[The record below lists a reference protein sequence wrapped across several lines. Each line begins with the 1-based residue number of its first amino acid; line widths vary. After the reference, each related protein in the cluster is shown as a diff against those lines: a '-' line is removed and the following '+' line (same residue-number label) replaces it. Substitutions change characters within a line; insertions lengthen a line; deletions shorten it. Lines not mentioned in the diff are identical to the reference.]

1 MEGKFMIIGLK
12 AYYSLFRIRFI
23 HNLQYRMAVL
33 GAIAKGAL
41 WVMMEALAYRAL
53 YRANPG
59 TFPMDFSRMV
69 SYIWVR
75 QSFIV
80 LFRVVF
86 ADGEIYSAIRSGEV
100 AYDLV
105 RPVDLYGRWF
115 CQSASNR
122 LSFALVNCLPVLLLG
137 MIIPRPFRLTLPRS
151 ALQPALFMLS
161 ALLAFGVTVAMA
173 MLMYISLFY
182 LISQRGIRIIVT
194 AVTDFFSGGVIPL
207 PFFPEQVLRVVRVL
221 PFAAMQNMPLQI
233 FCGNVVGADAVK
245 GIMFQM
251 FWLTVLVV
259 VGRAAMRIATKR
271 VIVQG
276 G

>member
-1 MEGKFMIIGLK
+1 MRTTIKTYF
-12 AYYSLFRIRFI
+12 SLFRIRFNY
-23 HNLQYRMAVL
+23 NLQYRAVVL
-33 GAIAKGAL
+33 GAIAKGAM
-41 WVMMEALAYRAL
+41 WVMMESLAYMAL
-53 YRANPG
+53 YRTNPDA
-59 TFPMDFSRMV
+59 FPMELSQLV
-69 SYIWVR
+69 SYAWAR

-80 LFRVVF
+80 LFKVVF
-86 ADGEIYSAIRSGEV
+86 ADGEIYSAIQSGGV

-105 RPVDLYGRWF
+105 RPVSLYGRWF

-137 MIIPRPFRLTLPRS
+137 LVMPKPFRLTLPRS
-151 ALQPALFMLS
+151 VLQTLFFVLS

-194 AVTDFFSGGVIPL
+194 AVTDFFSGGTIPL
-207 PFFPEQVLRVVRVL
+207 VFFPEQVLRVVRVL

-233 FCGNVVGADAVK
+233 FCGNIAGVDAVR
-245 GIMFQM
+245 GIAFQI
-251 FWLTVLVV
+251 FWLTVLIAL
-259 VGRAAMRIATKR
+259 GRAAMRVATKK

>member
-1 MEGKFMIIGLK
+1 MKTDLK
-12 AYYSLFRIRFI
+12 VYYSLFRIRFI
-23 HNLQYRMAVL
+23 QNLQYRIVTL
-33 GAIAKGAL
+33 GTIVKGAL
-41 WVMMEALAYRAL
+41 WVMMEALAYMAL
-53 YRANPG
+53 YSANPNA
-59 TFPMDFSRMV
+59 FPMHFSQMV

-75 QSFIV
+75 QSLII

-86 ADGEIYSAIRSGEV
+86 GDGDIYSTLRSGEV

-115 CQSASNR
+115 FQSASNR
-122 LSFALVNCLPVLLLG
+122 LSFVLVNCLPVLLLG
-137 MIIPRPFRLTLPRS
+137 LIAPRPFRLTLPAS
-151 ALQPALFMLS
+151 AGQSFLFILS

-207 PFFPEQVLRVVRVL
+207 PFFPEQILRMVRIL

-233 FCGNVVGADAVK
+233 FCGNLLGTDALK
-245 GIMFQM
+245 GIVFQI
-251 FWLTVLVV
+251 FWLVALVI
-259 VGRAAMRIATKR
+259 VGRAAMKTATER
-271 VIVQG
+271 VVVQG